1 MALDREP
8 WNGYVHR
15 LRGGPGR
22 HEESGQRVALPR
34 EYGNQVCLRRPS
46 YFSLIFRFRF
56 PVVGVGDHQI
66 NGKFW

>member
-1 MALDREP
+1 MCIDSAA
-8 WNGYVHR
+8 
-15 LRGGPGR
+15 GPEDMKKAVNVWPCHG
-22 HEESGQRVALPR
+22 
-34 EYGNQVCLRRPS
+34 EYGNQVCPRRPS